1 MISVAD
7 LGSVIWCFLDPC
19 FRDLRWVQ
27 CHHPDPGSG
36 SEMINPDHISKRLE
50 TIFCFKILKFFD
62 GDPGSGIGK
71 NSDSGSRM
79 EKIWIRDPG

>member
-7 LGSVIWCFLDPC
+7 LGSVIRCFLDPC
-19 FRDLRWVQ
+19 FRDLRWVKY
-27 CHHPDPGSG
+27 HHPDPGSG
-36 SEMINPDHISKRLE
+36 SEMINPDHISKRLK

-71 NSDSGSRM
+71 NSDPGSRM